1 MLRTPSVLRRQA
13 LALSLCVIVA
23 PGWAQTEAPATPVE
37 PPMPLV
43 QQVQPAATED
53 APLMDTVLVTG
64 QRPGPGLWK
73 VSKGDHVLWVFGTYT
88 PLPTKM
94 EWRSQQVEA
103 ILAQSQEYLQP
114 PTAEADVGFFSKVAM
129 LPFAIG
135 FKKNPDGAHL
145 KDLVAEPVYAR
156 WLVLKSKY
164 LGDDDDIE
172 RERPIFAANAL
183 YRKALE
189 QAGLNGA
196 PAAGKTLDKLI
207 KQSGIKQT
215 GTGIK
220 LAVDDP
226 VTMLREFK
234 KTPLEDA
241 ACFAHTLTRLEVDIE
256 AMRVRANAWAIG
268 DLPTIEKLSY
278 AGVQGACNA
287 AIMNSTVVQRRPGM
301 QAVEA
306 RILESWVAAAEKSL
320 ATNTSTFA
328 TLQLKDMLDPK
339 GYMAALQAKGYVVE
353 KPE

>member
-13 LALSLCVIVA
+13 LALSLCAITM
-23 PGWAQTEAPATPVE
+23 PGWAQTEPPPPAVE
-37 PPMPLV
+37 PLV
-43 QQVQPAATED
+43 ATEQA
-53 APLMDTVLVTG
+53 APLLDTVLVTG

-88 PLPTKM
+88 PLPTRM

-196 PAAGKTLDKLI
+196 PAAAKTLEKLI
-207 KQSGIKQT
+207 KQSGIRQT

-256 AMRVRANAWAIG
+256 AMRVRANAWAVG
-268 DLPTIEKLSY
+268 DLATIEKLSY

-306 RILESWVAAAEKSL
+306 RILESWLAAAEKSL

-339 GYMAALQAKGYVVE
+339 GYMAALQARGYVVE

>member
-1 MLRTPSVLRRQA
+1 MLRTPSALRRQA
-13 LALSLCVIVA
+13 LALSLCVLTAVA
-23 PGWAQTEAPATPVE
+23 RAQTESPATAIEPPAPADLPT
-37 PPMPLV
+37 
-43 QQVQPAATED
+43 AAD
-53 APLMDTVLVTG
+53 GAPLADTILVTG

-73 VSKGDHVLWVFGTYT
+73 VSKDGHVLWVFGTYT
-88 PLPTKM
+88 PLPTNM
-94 EWRSQQVEA
+94 QWRSQQVEA

-114 PTAEADVGFFSKVAM
+114 PNAEADVGFFSKVAM

-156 WLVLKSKY
+156 WLVLKTKY
-164 LGDDDDIE
+164 LGDDDGIE
-172 RERPIFAANAL
+172 RERPLFAANAL

-196 PAAGKTLDKLI
+196 PTAAKTLEKLI

-306 RILESWVAAAEKSL
+306 RILASWLAAAEKSL

-328 TLQLKDMLDPK
+328 TLALKDLLDPQ
-339 GYMAALQAKGYVVE
+339 GYMAALQARGYVVE